1 MLTAHNMSVGFRSA
15 KSGNVQTFIG
25 TPGKRLANII
35 YAVTI
40 ILFILLAM
48 YNAKPTIVQARV
60 TAGANSADAED
71 MGMHY
76 DSATKSWTA
85 TNLGESH
92 EDGVI
97 IPETAMNGTNTVG
110 SLIPTYTYWAGDSH
124 RCGIICYVIDL
135 STNKV
140 DTAYKP
146 FIIVNNLI
154 DSNND
159 KWRSMVNTAKFQLRT
174 GDYYTLSEV
183 SVREVQSIAP
193 VLWNGSAWS
202 SNEGAVEG
210 DLLGEDATYTY
221 KMLKYWARF
230 GNVTDKDLQDIAKKS
245 SQKKAALAFETV
257 SAQSFFSSTDPNSVA
272 RITGGYSKYGDY
284 NTVSSPRAG
293 EAVRCFTTEYG
304 FAKQYGSKGISGLSG
319 SVLNW
324 KWFQATAGSMIL
336 QESEAGITVPSGNT
350 SIGSIS
356 SSEASTRTNGYG
368 IIMTHISLP
377 PIHTYGGSTP
387 GNTENPDPPKDG
399 KCTIKKLYYT
409 EVLNPDG
416 TIAEAEKDKHKFSRS
431 KTTNY
436 ISVDNESGYVLEGWK
451 ASSKS
456 HSLNSKR
463 DFKSI
468 GLVNQQGTSS
478 SVITIGAQDNLYV
491 LIHPSGS
498 QTAPRCCFRDRFSC
512 DQP

>member
-1 MLTAHNMSVGFRSA
+1 ME
-15 KSGNVQTFIG
+15 
-25 TPGKRLANII
+25 KRILIKRNII

-48 YNAKPTIVQARV
+48 YNAKPTIAQARQ
-60 TAGANSADAED
+60 TAGANFGDAED
-71 MGMHY
+71 RGMHY
-76 DSATKSWTA
+76 DSATKSWTV

-92 EDGVI
+92 ADGII
-97 IPETAMNGTNTVG
+97 IPETAMNGTDTVG
-110 SLIPTYTYWAGDSH
+110 SVAPTYTYWAGDSH
-124 RCGIICYVIDL
+124 RCGVICYVIDL

-140 DTAYKP
+140 DKSYKP
-146 FIIVNNLI
+146 FILI
-154 DSNND
+154 NSDMDSNFQN
-159 KWRSMVNTAKFQLRT
+159 WQGMVNAAKFQLRT

-183 SVREVQSIAP
+183 GVYPQETIAP

-210 DLLGEDATYTY
+210 DLLGEDADYTY
-221 KMLKYWARF
+221 KMLKYWKYF
-230 GNVTDKDLQDIAKKS
+230 GGVSMKDLQDLAKKS

-272 RITGGYSKYGDY
+272 RITGGYSKYGDFS
-284 NTVSSPRAG
+284 TVGPSKAG
-293 EAVRCFTTEYG
+293 EMVRCFTTEYG
-304 FAKQYGSKGISGLSG
+304 FAMQYGSKGISGLSG

-468 GLVNQQGTSS
+468 GSVTQQGTSS

-491 LIHPSGS
+491 LMV
-498 QTAPRCCFRDRFSC
+498 
-512 DQP
+512 